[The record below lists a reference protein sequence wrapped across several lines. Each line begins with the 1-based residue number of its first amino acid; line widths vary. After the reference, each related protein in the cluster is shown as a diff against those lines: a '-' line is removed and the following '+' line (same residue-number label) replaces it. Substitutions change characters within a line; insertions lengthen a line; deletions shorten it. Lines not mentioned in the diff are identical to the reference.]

1 MKRPLMLW
9 CSSHR
14 TLSQEEIPLFLESG
28 FRVIPLLTDFWTLQY
43 DEKLDANLCSD
54 WKQNVELPPDVIKQ
68 LQSLSLC
75 VDNGCLP
82 FRRDEIDL
90 LNRYVDVIYMT
101 VLPNLAIRLTKVFK
115 GMVIFR
121 PFGHAGLNTYSKIS
135 EYFGTKI
142 EELNGKANFY
152 WVPILTT
159 LQEVESQAICINAT
173 HLGAFVTNERLGRKR
188 WDASTSEPYV
198 VETIPRI
205 NKQQYYLDIYKQYRQ
220 DHGHLSLKIL
230 GGNEPRGGFLDD
242 ASIVGYLEDTEYYST
257 IVRARLSIYHGR
269 SRHHVHYHP
278 IEFMAI
284 GVPVLFHVDS
294 AFASEAKHFGIT
306 TDELLK
312 CGMYETSEQANK
324 MAKAA
329 MSDPSIALEW
339 SYRQRIFMD
348 RVFNRD
354 LVLPQARWLKTRVS
368 N

>member
-159 LQEVESQAICINAT
+159 LQE
-173 HLGAFVTNERLGRKR
+173 
-188 WDASTSEPYV
+188 
-198 VETIPRI
+198 
-205 NKQQYYLDIYKQYRQ
+205 
-220 DHGHLSLKIL
+220 LSLIH
-230 GGNEPRGGFLDD
+230 
-242 ASIVGYLEDTEYYST
+242 I
-257 IVRARLSIYHGR
+257 
-269 SRHHVHYHP
+269 
-278 IEFMAI
+278 
-284 GVPVLFHVDS
+284 
-294 AFASEAKHFGIT
+294 
-306 TDELLK
+306 
-312 CGMYETSEQANK
+312 
-324 MAKAA
+324 
-329 MSDPSIALEW
+329 
-339 SYRQRIFMD
+339 
-348 RVFNRD
+348 
-354 LVLPQARWLKTRVS
+354 
-368 N
+368 